1 MPQRTRNMNKHS
13 PKRESYTLTLVFL
26 CIIAALALLHPAS
39 IASAT
44 DVDLVP
50 LTEKSVDGNC
60 LYPTW
65 SPDGVWIAYQ
75 GNSSLWIMHGD
86 GSNKTRLP
94 VEQPVLH
101 PGWSPA
107 GDEIA
112 FSRSEGTG
120 HDIWVIKSD
129 GDGATRLTESPGDDL
144 FIAWSPDGTEIAFYS
159 NRSGSREL
167 WVMKAD
173 GSEQHRI
180 FDGEVYNHP
189 SVNFKPELSWSPRGD
204 RIVLTKT
211 SSEIWIMDLEQETLT
226 PLISEGWTYTNPVW
240 SPDGDL
246 IAFST
251 PLKGIETIRPDGSGR
266 RLLNDDDCAGGMAL
280 AWSPSGEK
288 IAYSSCGQVKVMNRD
303 GSGQQ
308 TVKSD
313 IVPFPLEL
321 CWSPTGDT
329 IAMSDGYTVYLIA
342 LDRES
347 SDSAALTSQNNKT
360 SQVPG
365 FIAVSAMFALILVGS
380 RISVKKRAISK
391 RSNQKSIPSQIR
403 SEKTAIKEKRD

>member
-1 MPQRTRNMNKHS
+1 
-13 PKRESYTLTLVFL
+13 
-26 CIIAALALLHPAS
+26 
-39 IASAT
+39 
-44 DVDLVP
+44 
-50 LTEKSVDGNC
+50 
-60 LYPTW
+60 
-65 SPDGVWIAYQ
+65 
-75 GNSSLWIMHGD
+75 
-86 GSNKTRLP
+86 
-94 VEQPVLH
+94 
-101 PGWSPA
+101 
-107 GDEIA
+107 
-112 FSRSEGTG
+112 
-120 HDIWVIKSD
+120 
-129 GDGATRLTESPGDDL
+129 
-144 FIAWSPDGTEIAFYS
+144 
-159 NRSGSREL
+159 
-167 WVMKAD
+167 
-173 GSEQHRI
+173 
-180 FDGEVYNHP
+180 
-189 SVNFKPELSWSPRGD
+189 VNFKPELSWSPRGD

-211 SSEIWIMDLEQETLT
+211 SSEIWIMDIEQETLT
-226 PLISEGWTYTNPVW
+226 PLASEGWTYTNPVW

-313 IVPFPLEL
+313 IFPFPLEL

-391 RSNQKSIPSQIR
+391 RSDQKPIPSQIR
-403 SEKTAIKEKRD
+403 SEKTAIKEKGD